1 MSRRPAALITP
12 PSASSGHILPHIY
25 HPCPWRRVRMLS
37 TRRAGLGGLST
48 MFLFNTVRAF
58 LALPS
63 SICPPTSQPY
73 IPSIRSRSMGSAI
86 VSMPRPTSTP
96 SSTPA
101 HTIKMA
107 TSSPSTPNPAPP
119 AGIQA
124 TTRPRSD
131 TIDPSAYIAPSVG
144 LPTTV
149 SPSSLG
155 DFKTCPRLYRFRHL
169 EKIPE
174 PPSEVMVRGSM
185 VHDAL
190 DELFSQP
197 PEKRSKEVLH
207 DIFRA
212 VWLKRRDKYLELFPS
227 TEDQRA
233 FGMAGLKLLSNY
245 LKVETPAEQEPLMR
259 EFRMRVPF
267 PDGPSVTGI
276 LDRVDVEP
284 GSGEWVVVDYKTGK
298 APALKYSDA
307 VNERIMNDKF
317 FQLKVYALLL
327 EQVKQRTP
335 TRLKLIYLGPSPPQ
349 LSPSPSL
356 HFPRLVPISFLRG
369 FYRVFVSS
377 GCLEGQG
384 RRYVPP
390 SCSEICRR
398 PLPLLPPSLLS
409 LFSCRRSDGHVHAP
423 ATGRLGRNKNRA
435 SRPVGTHRRRVE
447 SGFLPRHPREA
458 L

>member
-1 MSRRPAALITP
+1 
-12 PSASSGHILPHIY
+12 
-25 HPCPWRRVRMLS
+25 
-37 TRRAGLGGLST
+37 
-48 MFLFNTVRAF
+48 
-58 LALPS
+58 
-63 SICPPTSQPY
+63 
-73 IPSIRSRSMGSAI
+73 
-86 VSMPRPTSTP
+86 MPRPTSTP
-96 SSTPA
+96 SSTSA
-101 HTIKMA
+101 HTINMA

-119 AGIQA
+119 AGIPA

-131 TIDPSAYIAPSVG
+131 NIDPSAYIAPSVG

-169 EKIPE
+169 EKIQE

-276 LDRVDVEP
+276 LDRVDLEP

-335 TRLKLIYLGPSPPQ
+335 TRLKLIYLDGPTVMSM
-349 LSPSPSL
+349 
-356 HFPRLVPISFLRG
+356 RLRREDLAETKTELLGLWERIVGAWKADSF
-369 FYRVFVSS
+369 
-377 GCLEGQG
+377 
-384 RRYVPP
+384 
-390 SCSEICRR
+390 
-398 PLPLLPPSLLS
+398 
-409 LFSCRRSDGHVHAP
+409 P
-423 ATGRLGRNKNRA
+423 ATPGKLCEWCSFKSICPAWNFTREEGGEVEGMKSVGGVEGDAWVAGRDAKGGVA
-435 SRPVGTHRRRVE
+435 QG
-447 SGFLPRHPREA
+447 
-458 L
+458 